1 MKKKCISLKLA
12 KKLYENG
19 CRLES
24 EETWSNNMCGW
35 IPVETI
41 PAYDI
46 LNEICVK
53 HTKEFFGDKMWKST
67 YSAGGY
73 CDEAGLTAEILSFLQ
88 QNKKKEAED
97 YIWEH
102 CLFNPKNK
110 ETK

>member
-35 IPVETI
+35 IPVKTI

-53 HTKEFFGDKMWKST
+53 YAKKFFGSKVK
-67 YSAGGY
+67 AGITFVIF
-73 CDEAGLTAEILSFLQ
+73 ELIAI

-102 CLFNPKNK
+102 CVFNPKNK
-110 ETK
+110 ENK